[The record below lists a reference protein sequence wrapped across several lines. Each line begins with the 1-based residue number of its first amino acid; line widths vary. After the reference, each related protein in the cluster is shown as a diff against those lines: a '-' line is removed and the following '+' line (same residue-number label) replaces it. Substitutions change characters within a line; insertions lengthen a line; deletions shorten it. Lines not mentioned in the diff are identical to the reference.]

1 MATTNKMAVSGL
13 PLAAFVLCVAMGIS
27 AGLEVTAVSP
37 VMGAL
42 GEEVSIVCKADD
54 IPDACSFTR

>member
-1 MATTNKMAVSGL
+1 MAVSGL